1 VRGAPVRRPGTVGE
15 KHAEKAIPQEERM
28 GEKSRH
34 ESHSVD
40 AGALVGPLWF
50 AGWLF
55 TLGFL
60 KLALGKALFA
70 LLLWPYY
77 LGVALRLP
85 K

>member
-1 VRGAPVRRPGTVGE
+1 VNG
-15 KHAEKAIPQEERM
+15 
-28 GEKSRH
+28 
-34 ESHSVD
+34 
-40 AGALVGPLWF
+40 GALAGPLWF

-60 KLALGKALFA
+60 KLALAKALFA